1 MSVPTNTRMRGGA
14 MPGVWV
20 LRVVLVATL
29 VASLLVGVPE
39 GYTPPVALVV
49 VIAALSVA
57 SAFRPEHLVVS
68 VTMGVVIVWWA
79 LQLRTEMPAA
89 ALVVAACLIAAHVVA
104 TLLGYG
110 PTSLPVDPALAVL
123 WAMRAAMAWTAALGV
138 WVVARA
144 YGEHG
149 SPATFWLTGLA
160 AALVSAVVAA
170 VVAPIRGK
178 EARR

>member
-1 MSVPTNTRMRGGA
+1 

-20 LRVVLVATL
+20 LRVVLVTG
-29 VASLLVGVPE
+29 LLGALLAGVPE
-39 GYTPPVALVV
+39 DYAPPGVLVV
-49 VIAALSVA
+49 VVAALSVA

-68 VTMGVVIVWWA
+68 VTMGVVIVWWG
-79 LQLRTEMPAA
+79 LQLDTEMPVAV
-89 ALVVAACLIAAHVVA
+89 LVVAACLIAGHVAA

-110 PTSLPVDPALAVL
+110 PTSLPADPALAVL
-123 WAMRAAMAWTAALGV
+123 WSMRAAMTWTAALAV

-144 YGEHG
+144 YEGHG

-160 AALVSAVVAA
+160 AALVGAVVAA
-170 VVAPIRGK
+170 VVAPISGK